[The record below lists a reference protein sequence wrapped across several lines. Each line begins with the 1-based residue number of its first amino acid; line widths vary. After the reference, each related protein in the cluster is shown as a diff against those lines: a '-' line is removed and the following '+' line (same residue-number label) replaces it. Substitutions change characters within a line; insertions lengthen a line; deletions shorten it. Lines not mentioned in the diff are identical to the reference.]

1 MGHVQGIDGPRHHGV
16 DLGLREGFGLRVGV
30 ALELQRVRVVLQAG
44 QQRAGEVQVPQH
56 VAALQQLPHGR
67 VGAPGRRVR
76 QGHWHQ
82 GRRDGRVCLRRRVVR
97 RQVDAC
103 YGGGNLSIHL
113 RGSVVLQQG
122 RGDCCACFC
131 CSAVGRQRRCN
142 GRISLCCCF
151 VRHQRGCYRCVC
163 LRNAVRVARQAQGEV
178 VVLETHAE
186 GCVEVQVAESVG
198 AQQQVPGDLAR
209 PGLGVDQAAATAG
222 GQGRQLREDGV
233 YSALQAGFG
242 GSQVGGRG
250 KGVCRLQGQD
260 VCVVAVQPAVP
271 ERQRGVQSRLLDAR
285 QQRRSDGACHLSR
298 GLVARRLQGS
308 HGGFGRVQP
317 AVPHRQQGVDPRGVS
332 VRQQCRRDG
341 AGELR
346 RRLEA
351 RRLQGRYGRLGR
363 VEPAV
368 SQGQGRVQSDLGHI
382 R

>member
-1 MGHVQGIDGPRHHGV
+1 MPVAPVGLRLGVGVGELQHGAAEEHAGAQRAPRNQAADLRWRHVVPNEGDVAGAGVLQEVPGVALGSGVVLTAVEAVGGDLRVHFCRGVIGRQGVGDGRGDLGLRPVLGHVQGIDGPRHHGV

-56 VAALQQLPHGR
+56 VAALQQLPGGR

-76 QGHWHQ
+76 QGHW
-82 GRRDGRVCLRRRVVR
+82 RRVCLRRRVVR

-131 CSAVGRQRRCN
+131 CSAAGRQRRCN

-186 GCVEVQVAESVG
+186 GRVEVQVVESVG
-198 AQQQVPGDLAR
+198 AQQQVAGDLAR
-209 PGLGVDQAAATAG
+209 PGLGVDQVAATAG

-233 YSALQAGFG
+233 YGALQAGFG
-242 GSQVGGRG
+242 GSQVGGLARPG
-250 KGVCRLQGQD
+250 PRPKRLGSHTLAGPWSPFDQRLQAWSSG
-260 VCVVAVQPAVP
+260 
-271 ERQRGVQSRLLDAR
+271 
-285 QQRRSDGACHLSR
+285 
-298 GLVARRLQGS
+298 
-308 HGGFGRVQP
+308 
-317 AVPHRQQGVDPRGVS
+317 
-332 VRQQCRRDG
+332 
-341 AGELR
+341 
-346 RRLEA
+346 
-351 RRLQGRYGRLGR
+351 
-363 VEPAV
+363 
-368 SQGQGRVQSDLGHI
+368 
-382 R
+382 